1 MEAAQEVGESAVKA
15 VTGVT
20 SETIEG
26 VKVVVKTPFKK
37 S

>member
-15 VTGVT
+15 VTAVT
-20 SETIEG
+20 SEAVEG

-37 S
+37 E